1 MSKQTSAFKVGSFVI
16 AGVVLA
22 VAVILTLGAGRLFSH
37 HAPFILYFADSVH
50 GLSVGSPVKFKGVP
64 IGTVT
69 RIQVALREGQG
80 PQYIPVLVEVD
91 ESLILS
97 ASGEKVN
104 IRDPRFVQAQVDK
117 GLRASLELESFITGR
132 LYVQFDYDSSLAPPV
147 RVQKQGETLEIPTLS
162 TGLSEFLKSLE
173 RVDLPGMSRRV
184 NAVLDNLQQLLADTQ
199 LKEVSR
205 QLVRSLDAFE
215 KLVSSPDVT
224 NALLS
229 VTRTSEEA
237 HALLADLRT
246 EVKPLS
252 GSLTNTADQA
262 AQTLV
267 ELRQTLGELRRL
279 VASDSP
285 LLGEVNGALEE
296 FSDAARA
303 VRLLA
308 DYLNRNPRAV
318 LTGRK
323 PPEAKP

>member
-1 MSKQTSAFKVGSFVI
+1 M
-16 AGVVLA
+16 
-22 VAVILTLGAGRLFSH
+22 
-37 HAPFILYFADSVH
+37 
-50 GLSVGSPVKFKGVP
+50 
-64 IGTVT
+64 
-69 RIQVALREGQG
+69 
-80 PQYIPVLVEVD
+80 
-91 ESLILS
+91 
-97 ASGEKVN
+97 
-104 IRDPRFVQAQVDK
+104 
-117 GLRASLELESFITGR
+117 ESFITGR

-147 RVQKQGETLEIPTLS
+147 RVQKQGETLEIPTIS